1 MIDFLEQN
9 RWTILSLIIIIPVGF
24 YSKFYK
30 GPVDVWVNDSL
41 GGAFYEIFWC
51 LVVFL
56 FLNKTAPWK
65 IAVVVFSITCSL
77 EFLQLWHPS
86 FLEVIRSNFI
96 GRTIIGTSFVWSDFI
111 YYIFGSLVGWIW
123 LVLLKN
129 PTRQNHNRTN
139 IHAD

>member
-1 MIDFLEQN
+1 MIDFLKQN
-9 RWTILSLIIIIPVGF
+9 RLTLLSLLFIIPIGF

-30 GPVDVWVNDSL
+30 GPADVWVNDSL

-77 EFLQLWHPS
+77 EFLQLWHPP
-86 FLEVIRSNFI
+86 FLEMIRSNFI
-96 GRTIIGTSFVWSDFI
+96 GRTIIGTSFVCSDFI
-111 YYIFGSLVGWIW
+111 YYIFGSLIGWIW
-123 LVLLKN
+123 LALLKN
-129 PTRQNHNRTN
+129 PTRQNRNRTN